1 VQSACDNSSVTD
13 SNDKVITA
21 FVKEIEKSSIQK
33 ENQRI
38 GLPKRKSS
46 KTICRSFFVRSL
58 SLLIYRLAIVA
69 LLSSAA
75 AVSIASASEVTIH
88 GAGRVSQQFIKSEV
102 RGSSDADLDQATKAL
117 YGSGQFEDVKVTR
130 KGSDVTVDIKEAP
143 LVSYVVFN
151 GNSRLKD
158 EQLAGVVKMRAGT
171 AYSQLTLDADI
182 TSIRNAYEKLGRLDV
197 KVTPQKLEQN
207 GRVVVAFNI
216 DEGAKTQ
223 IDTIYFT
230 GNASFSAAELRSV
243 ITTKESS
250 LLSSILNKDIY
261 DVDKLDRDREAIV
274 GFYKSKGFEDVSVS
288 DPDVTFQPD
297 KHVIS
302 IGFSISEGQRYTFG
316 AVHVD
321 STVAGYAPN
330 DQTHPF
336 KGRRIYSPKAA
347 DAYADRIQEAAQ
359 AISPNTVSVAM
370 KTDRQPGGVMNLAYD
385 VDNAKN
391 VYIQR
396 IDIVGNNQTKDYVIR
411 RELDFSEGDRLDLR
425 LVHQAE
431 RRLKALQ
438 FFRSVVIK
446 SQRGD
451 ADDRVVMTIV
461 VDEDKTG
468 EFSIGA
474 GYSGSDGVLAEVGL
488 SQKNFM
494 GSGRGFNISV
504 GRGEDT
510 STFNIGLTEPHLLG
524 TRATGF
530 IEAYHREVDS
540 QDNGYH
546 PYDEKLTGGR
556 IGLRAPITD
565 DVTASLYYAA
575 YERKVSD
582 VQTKYQVGRLIE
594 TGSSFTSLVGYTFDY
609 NTLDNLTSPSDGIV
623 ASFDQQFAG
632 VGGDAS
638 FIRTEA
644 KARVY
649 NEVEERHNVV
659 ASLSGRIGQIA
670 ALGDDLS
677 FFDSLKNDSDL
688 VRGFERGG
696 IGPRDQ
702 QTGYSLGGQFYMGA
716 SAEATA
722 PLPLAP
728 ENLGLRAALFADV
741 GTVFSADKGSVKAAS
756 AKLQGDDLALRASLG
771 TGVIWDSPIG
781 LIRANIALPVLKEDY
796 DKTQLF
802 SFSAGTRF

>member
-1 VQSACDNSSVTD
+1 
-13 SNDKVITA
+13 
-21 FVKEIEKSSIQK
+21 
-33 ENQRI
+33 
-38 GLPKRKSS
+38 
-46 KTICRSFFVRSL
+46 
-58 SLLIYRLAIVA
+58 LLISRLAIVA
-69 LLSSAA
+69 LLSSTA

-88 GAGRVSQQFIKSEV
+88 GADRVSQEFIKSEV

-117 YGSGQFEDVKVTR
+117 YGTGQFEDVKVTR
-130 KGSDVTVDIKEAP
+130 KESNVTIDVKEAP
-143 LVSYVVFN
+143 LVSEVAFN
-151 GNSRLKD
+151 GNARLKD
-158 EQLAGVVKMRAGT
+158 EQLAGVVKTAAGT
-171 AYSQLTLDADI
+171 AFSQLTIDADVAA
-182 TSIRNAYEKLGRLDV
+182 IRRAYEKLGRLDV
-197 KVTPQKLEQN
+197 KITPQKLEQN

-216 DEGAKTQ
+216 EEGVKTD
-223 IDTIYFT
+223 IDTIYFS
-230 GNASFSAAELRSV
+230 GNESFSAAELRSV
-243 ITTKESS
+243 MTTKESD

-274 GFYKSKGFEDVSVS
+274 SFYKAKGFEDVSVS

-297 KHVIS
+297 KHVTS
-302 IGFSISEGQRYTFG
+302 IGFTIAEGPRYTFG
-316 AVHVD
+316 AVKVD
-321 STVAGYAPN
+321 STVPGFEPG
-330 DQTHPF
+330 DQAHPF

-347 DAYADRIQEAAQ
+347 DTYADRIQEAAQ
-359 AISPNTVSVAM
+359 AASPNTVSVAM
-370 KTDRQPGGVMNLAYD
+370 KTDRQPGGVMNLSYD
-385 VDNAKN
+385 VDKAQN

-446 SQRGD
+446 SQRGE
-451 ADDRVVMTIV
+451 ADDRVIMTIV

-494 GSGRGFNISV
+494 GTGRGFNISV

-556 IGLRAPITD
+556 FGIRAPITD
-565 DVTASLYYAA
+565 DVMASLYYAA
-575 YERKVSD
+575 YERKVTD
-582 VQTKYQVGRLIE
+582 VPTKYQFGGLIE
-594 TGSSFTSLVGYTFDY
+594 PGSSFTSLVGYTFDY
-609 NTLDNLTSPSDGIV
+609 NTLDDLTTPSDGIV

-638 FIRTEA
+638 FIKTEA
-644 KARVY
+644 KAKVY

-659 ASLSGRIGQIA
+659 ASLTGRVGQVA

-722 PLPLAP
+722 PLPLVP
-728 ENLGLRAALFADV
+728 ENLGLRGAVFADV
-741 GTVFSADKGSVKAAS
+741 GTVFSADKGSVKAAG
-756 AKLQGDDLALRASLG
+756 AKLQGDDLAFRASVG
-771 TGVIWDSPIG
+771 TGVIWNSPIG
-781 LIRANIALPVLKEDY
+781 LIRANVAIPVLKEDY